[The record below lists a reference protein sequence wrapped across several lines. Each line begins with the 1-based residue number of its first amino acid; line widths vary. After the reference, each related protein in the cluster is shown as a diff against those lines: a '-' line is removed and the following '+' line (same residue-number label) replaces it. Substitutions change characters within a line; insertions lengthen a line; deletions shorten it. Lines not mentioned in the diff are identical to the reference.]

1 MTTPCYSVRL
11 PVKVKVSLVKV
22 ALLACALVG
31 SVGAATD
38 LAARRNLAQTALL
51 VGDYDRALELAND
64 ILATWPDDA
73 GTLLIRGLALV
84 ARGEFGAAEKDL
96 TRALEAYPDDTSILY
111 NLAVIAERRGDYR
124 NGLHYLDEALER
136 GLDKDDAY
144 LLKAK
149 LLDGLGRR
157 AEARETL
164 IYYLTRRPGTR
175 EIYLT
180 LAQWSR
186 AEGDFDKAIAY
197 YREALKHGRGGPTL
211 AELAATYEAA
221 GDRRRAIEYYF
232 EAVAKGAASADVLA
246 EYAADYAAAAEFEQ
260 ALDIYQR
267 LVDKFS
273 ENPYYLFGLSFVKQQ
288 LGRTEEAR
296 AGYLTVIKLKPDFAE
311 AYYNLAALAD
321 ADENAAEAALYYRDF
336 LDYSAGREDLAES
349 RAKASQRLEVLEGP

>member
-1 MTTPCYSVRL
+1 VRL
-11 PVKVKVSLVKV
+11 SFCKG
-22 ALLACALVG
+22 ALLACALAA
-31 SVGAATD
+31 SAGAAD
-38 LAARRNLAQTALL
+38 LAAQRNLAQTALL
-51 VGDYDRALELAND
+51 VGDYDRALELAD
-64 ILATWPDDA
+64 GILATWPDDA

-96 TRALEAYPDDTSILY
+96 ARALEAYPDDTSILY

-157 AEARETL
+157 AEARDTL
-164 IYYLTRRPGTR
+164 TYYLTRRPGTR

-186 AEGDFDKAIAY
+186 AEGDTEQAIAY
-197 YREALKHGRGGPTL
+197 YQEALKHGADGPTL

-221 GDRRRAIEYYF
+221 GDRRRAIDYYF
-232 EAVAKGAASADVLA
+232 KAVAKGAASPDVLG
-246 EYAADYAAAAEFEQ
+246 EYAADYAAAAEFDQ
-260 ALDIYQR
+260 ALEIYQQ
-267 LVDKFS
+267 LVDKFP

-288 LGRTEEAR
+288 LGRQEEAR
-296 AGYLTVIKLKPDFAE
+296 AGYLTVIRLKPDFAE
-311 AYYNLAALAD
+311 PYYNLAALAD
-321 ADENAAEAALYYRDF
+321 ADENAAEAASYYREF
-336 LDYSAGREDLAES
+336 LNYSAGRDDLAES
-349 RAKASQRLEVLEGP
+349 RAKASQRLELLEGP